1 MLSNHGFDLHGGC
14 NCSAIRY
21 RISIPSILERPVHPL
36 SPDGS
41 IRFPFS
47 TTDHCNDCRRA
58 TGSILPAWLCVPA
71 PMFSVSLRPPPPPDT
86 HHYSTP
92 DNELTWLSADEALRQ
107 DSEESQESTVRFFVS
122 SKDRTRSFCG
132 HCGTNVAYAV
142 WPIPGY
148 AKGFPDLFDVVLG
161 TLDREDLERSEM
173 RPERQ
178 LWWEK
183 GIEWVQKLSDGLNV
197 PKHKGFRVNEVVY

>member
-1 MLSNHGFDLHGGC
+1 MLPDHAFDLHGGC
-14 NCSAIRY
+14 NCGAIRY
-21 RISIPSILERPVHPL
+21 RISIPSISERPVHPL

-58 TGSILPAWLCVPA
+58 TGSILPAWLCLPA
-71 PMFSVSLRPPPPPDT
+71 SMLSVSLRPPPLPGN
-86 HHYSTP
+86 HRYSTP
-92 DNELTWLSADEALRQ
+92 DHELTWHPANEALRQ
-107 DSEESQESTVRFFVS
+107 NSKECQESTLRFFVG

-132 HCGTNVAYAV
+132 HCGTNIAYAA
-142 WPIPGY
+142 WPLPES

-161 TLDREDLERSEM
+161 TLDREDLEQSEL

-183 GIEWVQKLSDGLNV
+183 GIGWVQELSDGLNV
-197 PKHKGFRVNEVVY
+197 PKHKSFRVNELAQ